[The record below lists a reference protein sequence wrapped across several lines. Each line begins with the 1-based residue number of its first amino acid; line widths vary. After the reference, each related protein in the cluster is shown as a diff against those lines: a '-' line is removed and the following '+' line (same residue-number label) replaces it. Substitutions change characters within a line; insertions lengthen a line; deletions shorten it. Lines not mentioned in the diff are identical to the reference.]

1 MTEPDN
7 QVVSFAKA
15 AAMRGRTLKIG
26 NPLISEVN
34 AAGFSGIRVESLGK
48 QVGQANLL
56 ADVTFEASP
65 GSCFGIL
72 GENGS
77 GKTTLLRL
85 ITGLAFPTAGAVT
98 VSGKNPHTD
107 TVGALGMISGLIG
120 IPAFHP
126 HMNAHD
132 NLGLFWDGDSAA
144 DTQRI
149 MGALH
154 TVGLADEA
162 EKKVGDYS
170 RGMLQRLGVA
180 LVIMQD
186 RPLVVLDE
194 PTQGVDVVWA
204 EKLSALFR
212 EMAEKGKLLLITS
225 HDFDFITGLCGH
237 VLILDG
243 GRTAYQGRLKDIAEF
258 PYYFHLRA
266 EPSEKTL
273 EVVKRLD
280 FVHRA
285 ARVGEALEL
294 TLKAENTNMLVAE
307 LVAAGC
313 QIHECAL
320 RHYSVADLIAQRRAK
335 TA

>member
-1 MTEPDN
+1 MGMTESDKH
-7 QVVSFAKA
+7 VVSFAKA
-15 AAMRGRTLKIG
+15 AAMRGRTIG
-26 NPLISEVN
+26 NPLISE
-34 AAGFSGIRVESLGK
+34 AGGSGFSGIRVDGLGK

-85 ITGLAFPTAGAVT
+85 IAGLAFPTAGSVM
-98 VSGKNPHTD
+98 VSGKNPHTE
-107 TVGALGMISGLIG
+107 TVAALGMISGLIG

-132 NLGLFWDGDSAA
+132 NLGLFWDGDNRA

-149 MGALH
+149 MGALDM
-154 TVGLADEA
+154 VGLAEEA
-162 EKKVGDYS
+162 GKKVGDFS

-180 LVIMQD
+180 LIIMQD

-194 PTQGVDVVWA
+194 PTQGVDVLWA
-204 EKLSALFR
+204 DKLAAIFR
-212 EMAEKGKLLLITS
+212 EMAGKGKLLLITS

-266 EPSEKTL
+266 APEEKTL
-273 EVVKRLD
+273 EVVNRLD
-280 FVHRA
+280 FVHRV
-285 ARVGEALEL
+285 ARVGDALEL
-294 TLKAENTNMLVAE
+294 TLKAEETSALVAA

-313 QIHECAL
+313 QVHECAL

>member
-1 MTEPDN
+1 MAESEN
-7 QVVSFAKA
+7 HVVSFAKA

-26 NPLISEVN
+26 NPLISEVS
-34 AAGFSGIRVESLGK
+34 AGDFSGIHVKDLGK
-48 QVGQANLL
+48 QVGKINLL
-56 ADVTFEASP
+56 AEVTFEASP

-85 ITGLAFPTAGAVT
+85 IAGLAFPTAGYVT

-107 TVGALGMISGLIG
+107 TVAALGKISGLIG

-126 HMNAHD
+126 HINARD
-132 NLGLFWDGDSAA
+132 NLGLFWDGDRAA
-144 DTQRI
+144 DAQRV
-149 MGALH
+149 MRVLDM
-154 TVGLADEA
+154 VGLADEA
-162 EKKVGDYS
+162 GKKVGDYS

-186 RPLVVLDE
+186 RPLVILDE

-204 EKLSALFR
+204 EKLSVIFR

-237 VLILDG
+237 ILILDG

-258 PYYFHLRA
+258 PYYFHVRA
-266 EPSEKTL
+266 EPREKTL
-273 EVVKRLD
+273 EIVKQLN

-294 TLKAENTNMLVAE
+294 TLKAENTNALVAA

-313 QIHECAL
+313 KVHECAL

-335 TA
+335 TV